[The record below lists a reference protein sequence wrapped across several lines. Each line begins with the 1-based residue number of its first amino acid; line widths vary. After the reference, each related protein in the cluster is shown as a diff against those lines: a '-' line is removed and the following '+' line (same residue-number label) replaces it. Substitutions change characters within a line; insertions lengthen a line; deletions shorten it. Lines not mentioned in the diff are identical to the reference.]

1 MRLSKTQKDVLIVL
15 YRIASKGVL
24 RPIPGTDLHAMINGS
39 RDAPI
44 AASNFRAS
52 CHTLE
57 ENGLLDLHRGKDLSL
72 QWQLTKRGAEVTAP
86 LYTAWVE
93 QTQ

>member
-24 RPIPGTDLHAMINGS
+24 RPIPGTDLHTMINSS
-39 RDAPI
+39 RDTPI

-52 CHTLE
+52 CHTLA
-57 ENGLLDLHRGKDLSL
+57 ENGLLHLHRGEDLSL
-72 QWQLTKRGAEVTAP
+72 QWQLTQRGADMTAP
-86 LYTAWVE
+86 LYAAWVE
-93 QTQ
+93 QTL